1 MIKVFKS
8 KAGKEQVLRSY
19 NELLGKWPSELQEL
33 DIETPYGTTHCIT
46 AGDRGNPPLFLFHGV
61 GDNSAV
67 MWILNIGE
75 LSRHFYCIA
84 VDTLGGPGKSIP
96 GALFN
101 KRQFRQVDWINRVA
115 DGLGIEQFHIAGV
128 SNGAYMAFNY
138 TVNEPGRVLRA
149 VCMEGGMVTAPLKSM
164 IQTLMMMFPE
174 ILVPTR
180 KNLLK
185 VFDKL
190 SSPESRLSERHPE
203 VAGHVVLLMRNHNQ
217 QAMFVQQV
225 QLYDK
230 LQAAVVRDKLLFLIG
245 DYKLHSKKEFTGT
258 LEDGGFYYKVIS
270 GAGHGVNHEQPEH
283 VNREII
289 QFLTGA

>member
-1 MIKVFKS
+1 
-8 KAGKEQVLRSY
+8 
-19 NELLGKWPSELQEL
+19 
-33 DIETPYGTTHCIT
+33 
-46 AGDRGNPPLFLFHGV
+46 
-61 GDNSAV
+61 
-67 MWILNIGE
+67 
-75 LSRHFYCIA
+75 
-84 VDTLGGPGKSIP
+84 
-96 GALFN
+96 
-101 KRQFRQVDWINRVA
+101 
-115 DGLGIEQFHIAGV
+115 
-128 SNGAYMAFNY
+128 
-138 TVNEPGRVLRA
+138 
-149 VCMEGGMVTAPLKSM
+149 MEGGMVTAPLKSM

-203 VAGHVVLLMRNHNQ
+203 VARHVVLLMRNHNQ
-217 QAMFVQQV
+217 QAMFVHQV
-225 QLYDK
+225 QPYDK
-230 LQAAVVRDKLLFLIG
+230 AQAAIVRDKLLFLIG

-289 QFLTGA
+289 QFLLGT